1 MSSDKSYI
9 NLESYA
15 VIDRLKEFLN
25 VDSDS
30 KLSKLLNIP
39 STTLSTWRTKNTNID
54 YRSIV
59 KKLHEI
65 SDREINLEWL
75 LTGKGEMFKHTGNYL
90 TKSNLSKTV
99 NFIQV
104 GAGNPV
110 VKFDMK
116 EAIDNIPVPKE
127 LLDKRVIP
135 ARVSGDS
142 MYPKLK
148 EGTIVLIDTRE
159 KEIISGE
166 IYCLN
171 MPDEGLIVKRLFK
184 VPNKIIVRSDNR
196 KYPEFELTYDEL
208 NSYNLPIVIGRIR
221 FIAEFRK

>member
-1 MSSDKSYI
+1 MGINIGERIKEYRRSKNLTMGQLSKIIGISQGSISDLENSKSKPSSDTFESFLRHTDI
-9 NLESYA
+9 NL
-15 VIDRLKEFLN
+15 R
-25 VDSDS
+25 
-30 KLSKLLNIP
+30 
-39 STTLSTWRTKNTNID
+39 
-54 YRSIV
+54 
-59 KKLHEI
+59 
-65 SDREINLEWL
+65 WL
-75 LTGKGEMFKHTGNYL
+75 ITGEGEMLKYSGNYL

-110 VKFDMK
+110 VKFNMK
-116 EAIDNIPVPKE
+116 ETVDNIPVPKE

-184 VPNKIIVRSDNR
+184 VPNKVIVRSDNR

-208 NSYNLPIVIGRIR
+208 NSYNLPIVVGRIR